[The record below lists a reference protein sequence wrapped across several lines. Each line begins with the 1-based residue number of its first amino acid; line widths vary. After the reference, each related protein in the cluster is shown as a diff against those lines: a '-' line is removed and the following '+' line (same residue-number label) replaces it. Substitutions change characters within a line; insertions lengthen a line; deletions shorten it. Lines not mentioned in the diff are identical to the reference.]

1 MGMDNQITAIQ
12 YAEAH
17 GLNWSMVKSTF
28 HRNGMST
35 GKHTVLTVEMLA
47 VLSGQKPA
55 AATPK
60 PRVLKPRIQHQ
71 PKPDAEPKAKPQP
84 KEKPETKP
92 QTAKEPAFAT
102 AILWAIVAAP
112 TVASGNNIVR
122 VCMSIMGERV
132 GGLTLAAVICL
143 TSMALTYVGMRSGL
157 ARWLIWF
164 VLAFETL
171 ANITT
176 IYDGLMGGVGNP
188 TRFLGVVTTICNS
201 GTHGTAIVLALFAA
215 LLLAGAQFAGLFEL
229 KKRS

>member
-12 YAEAH
+12 YAETH
-17 GLNWSMVKSTF
+17 GLNWPMVKSTF

-35 GKHTVLTVEMLA
+35 GKHTVLTSEMLA

-60 PRVLKPRIQHQ
+60 PRVLKPGIQHR
-71 PKPDAEPKAKPQP
+71 PKPDAEPAQPKERPKTEPKPQP
-84 KEKPETKP
+84 
-92 QTAKEPAFAT
+92 AKEPAFAT

-112 TVASGNNIVR
+112 TVASANNITR
-122 VCMSIMGERV
+122 VCMSIMNEQI

-215 LLLAGAQFAGLFEL
+215 LLLAGAQFAGLFEI

>member
-12 YAEAH
+12 YAELH
-17 GLNWSMVKSTF
+17 GLDWNMVKSALY
-28 HRNGMST
+28 RNRFGS
-35 GKHTVLTVEMLA
+35 GKHMVLTAEMLA

-60 PRVLKPRIQHQ
+60 PRVLKPEIQHR
-71 PKPDAEPKAKPQP
+71 PKPDAEPKPQP
-84 KEKPETKP
+84 KENPKP
-92 QTAKEPAFAT
+92 QPAKESAFAT

-157 ARWLIWF
+157 AKWLIWF

-215 LLLAGAQFAGLFEL
+215 LLLAGAQFSGLFEI
-229 KKRS
+229 KKRSL